1 MKRQI
6 EIFTANCPVC
16 DPVVQMVKE
25 LTCDNCEITTYDVVK
40 QCDDKS
46 CLSKLGEYGVKRLP
60 AVAVNGKLLDCCQ
73 NNAITK
79 EDLVAAGV
87 GKQ

>member
-1 MKRQI
+1 MKRQV

-25 LTCDNCEITTYDVVK
+25 LACDNCEITTYDLVK

-46 CLSKLGEYGVKRLP
+46 CLSKLKEYGVKKLP
-60 AVAVNGKLLDCCQ
+60 AIVVNGKLLDCCQ
-73 NNAITK
+73 NNATTK
-79 EDLVAAGV
+79 EDLVAAGI
-87 GKQ
+87 GRQ

>member
-1 MKRQI
+1 MKRQV

-16 DPVVQMVKE
+16 EPVVQMVKE
-25 LTCDNCEITTYDVVK
+25 LTCDNCEVTTYDVVK

-46 CLSKLGEYGVKRLP
+46 CLSKLSEYGVKRLP

-79 EDLVAAGV
+79 ENLVAAGV